1 MTRDVAQALGYALP
15 SKAVLDHFNYAK
27 ILKYANSAGLT
38 SSPMPSPSS
47 ATQRFRI
54 GTFDF
59 QLRGLS
65 IISEADVYG
74 FFMRPHFTEA
84 HGNVAP
90 NLEAYEVVSQLI
102 FGQSKIAFTENF
114 LPPNLGDYGVACH
127 TSEAPG
133 LPALQGRLP
142 SPQDGRVAIGL
153 LPLAGLLLR
162 RADMLDKG
170 CPYHGHTA
178 SVRPTLRP
186 CCSGCPKPFS
196 TGFHP
201 LCLILRPVR
210 MAQPSAWGFFCRAF
224 PVPAVT
230 RLQVAEI
237 FGKRHDHVLREIE
250 YILTQAPEIFIES
263 NFGCNEAE

>member
-1 MTRDVAQALGYALP
+1 MRTANFIAL
-15 SKAVLDHFNYAK
+15 
-27 ILKYANSAGLT
+27 
-38 SSPMPSPSS
+38 
-47 ATQRFRI
+47 
-54 GTFDF
+54 
-59 QLRGLS
+59 
-65 IISEADVYG
+65 
-74 FFMRPHFTEA
+74 
-84 HGNVAP
+84 
-90 NLEAYEVVSQLI
+90 NLEAYE
-102 FGQSKIAFTENF
+102 
-114 LPPNLGDYGVACH
+114 VACH

-237 FGKRHDHVLREIE
+237 FGKRHDHALREIE

-263 NFGCNEAE
+263 NFGCMKPNSGQFLTQAPEIFIKSNFGVVEYPVRRGFGTGMVKAYLLSKDGFPYAGETFLPAHPAR

>member
-1 MTRDVAQALGYALP
+1 MA
-15 SKAVLDHFNYAK
+15 
-27 ILKYANSAGLT
+27 
-38 SSPMPSPSS
+38 SPSS
-47 ATQRFRI
+47 PKPTRTANFI
-54 GTFDF
+54 A
-59 QLRGLS
+59 L
-65 IISEADVYG
+65 
-74 FFMRPHFTEA
+74 
-84 HGNVAP
+84 
-90 NLEAYEVVSQLI
+90 NLEAYE
-102 FGQSKIAFTENF
+102 
-114 LPPNLGDYGVACH
+114 VACH

-153 LPLAGLLLR
+153 LPLADLLLR

-170 CPYHGHTA
+170 FHIMDTLPLCGPPCGHA
-178 SVRPTLRP
+178 ALAA
-186 CCSGCPKPFS
+186 PKPFS